1 MNQHDAPWLR
11 KGRAGARDLLYL
23 LTMTATAVALP
34 VVGLWIAN
42 HVLTK

>member
-11 KGRAGARDLLYL
+11 KGRDGARDLFYL

-34 VVGLWIAN
+34 VVGLLIAN
-42 HVLTK
+42 YVLSK